1 MLKRLKRK
9 LIRKYKKQIIGT
21 LIAAAAMSGITPQA
35 STAAAAGGN
44 GCHVIKEIKEGKWK
58 KEWEKL
64 EQKTVIFENFS
75 LLIEE

>member
-21 LIAAAAMSGITPQA
+21 LIAAPAMSGITPQA

-44 GCHVIKEIKEGKWK
+44 GCHIIKEIKEGKWK

-64 EQKTVIFENFS
+64 EQKTVIFENFP